1 MQKGLERCAHLQ
13 DSQQNYFKLKIDQLM
28 GQRKV
33 IQCLYDENADKRKK
47 ELANNASEH
56 PDRDLER
63 VGRQ

>member
-33 IQCLYDENADKRKK
+33 IQCLHDENADKRKK
-47 ELANNASEH
+47 EQTNNDGDY
-56 PDRDLER
+56 PDRDIEH
-63 VGRQ
+63 VGR